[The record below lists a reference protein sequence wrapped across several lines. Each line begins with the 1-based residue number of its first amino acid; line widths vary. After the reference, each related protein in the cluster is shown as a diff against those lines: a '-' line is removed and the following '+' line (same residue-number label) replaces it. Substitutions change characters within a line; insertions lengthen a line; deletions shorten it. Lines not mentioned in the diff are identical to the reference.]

1 MASMLDSLMDQ
12 LGDDKLNALSNSVGA
27 DPAATRNALAAALPA
42 ILAGLA
48 RNSANADGAAALS
61 KALEEDHDGGLLD
74 DLSGFLRQG
83 DASAG
88 DGILGHVFG
97 DRRKAV
103 ENVVS
108 KSSGIDS
115 AKAAKLLAMA
125 APLIMAWLGRKKR
138 QDHLDPDSLGRVLRE
153 QNQSV
158 QTASPQLGGLARI
171 LDADGDGGVADDIV
185 AGLGKLFRR

>member
-1 MASMLDSLMDQ
+1 
-12 LGDDKLNALSNSVGA
+12 
-27 DPAATRNALAAALPA
+27 
-42 ILAGLA
+42 
-48 RNSANADGAAALS
+48 
-61 KALEEDHDGGLLD
+61 
-74 DLSGFLRQG
+74 
-83 DASAG
+83 
-88 DGILGHVFG
+88 
-97 DRRKAV
+97 
-103 ENVVS
+103 
-108 KSSGIDS
+108 
-115 AKAAKLLAMA
+115 MA

>member
-1 MASMLDSLMDQ
+1 MDQ

-61 KALEEDHDGGLLD
+61 KALEE